1 MKKVQTLSDNI
12 LEEGLKELD
21 LPFNKDCMDKFN
33 KYKDILKEW
42 NQKINITAIENDE
55 EIYVKHFLDS
65 VVLLDK
71 NNINEEKKIIDVGTG
86 GGFPGLPLKI
96 LNNNFKLTLLDSLRK
111 RIDFLKIVA
120 NELNLEDIIFIHGRA
135 EDFGQNINFRE
146 QYDICVSRAV
156 ASLNLL
162 CEYCLPF
169 VKVGGFFAAY
179 KSECIS
185 EEIAESKNAI
195 TKLGGRINNIKEVK
209 IPNTNIIR
217 KIIII
222 EKVEKTEEIY
232 PRKAGKPSKY
242 PLV

>member
-1 MKKVQTLSDNI
+1 MSDSI
-12 LEEGLKELD
+12 LIEGLKELN
-21 LPFNKDCMDKFN
+21 LPFNKENIDKFN
-33 KYKDILKEW
+33 KYKDVLKDW
-42 NQKINITAIENDE
+42 NQKINITSIENDE

-65 VVLLDK
+65 IVLLDK
-71 NNINEEKKIIDVGTG
+71 NNIYEEKKIIDVGTG
-86 GGFPGLPLKI
+86 GGFPGIPLKI
-96 LNNNFKLTLLDSLRK
+96 LNNNYKLTLLDSLRK
-111 RIDFLKIVA
+111 RIDFLQIVA

-135 EDFGQNINFRE
+135 EDFGQNIDYRE

-156 ASLNLL
+156 ASLNIL

-169 VKVGGFFAAY
+169 VKVGGYFAAY
-179 KSECIS
+179 KSESIS
-185 EEIAESKNAI
+185 EEITNSKNAI

-222 EKVEKTEEIY
+222 EKVEKTKEIY
-232 PRKAGKPSKY
+232 PRKAGKPSKD